1 MNLPC
6 IELSLNMSFLSRLF
20 EFLRIANTPPSA
32 TPVAFNESLN
42 PSEINKLESNT
53 TSESSSTGISPVKTN
68 AFISPSC
75 LTQDCSYTPV
85 IFDETPDQAID
96 FAYKV
101 NWFAIASNNSSLVIE
116 ALQPNA
122 YQVANWESGLA
133 VAIPSLNKQDK
144 RNWIFVSPPLEGW
157 VLVVGTSLP
166 YPVMHTE
173 DRHDGIGQKFDK
185 LAQRL
190 AQKFDDVQF
199 FGSYRVVGFIAWA
212 RFLRGEMVRVFSFG
226 EGLYANLG
234 KQTPEEV
241 LLKLPCLDGLNLSEA
256 EDKIFTFIG
265 EDEDEDSP
273 ENGVFLDEIGV
284 IEMAELWSI
293 NPLNNSF
300 TEGQPATGFVFEL
313 DQLHL

>member
-1 MNLPC
+1 MMN
-6 IELSLNMSFLSRLF
+6 FLSRLF
-20 EFLRIANTPPSA
+20 ASLRISTASQSA
-32 TPVAFNESLN
+32 KPAKLNESLN
-42 PSEINKLESNT
+42 PSEINKLEFHT
-53 TSESSSTGISPVKTN
+53 TSRSDSTGISQVKTN
-68 AFISPSC
+68 SSVSHPC
-75 LTQDCSYTPV
+75 LTQDCSYSPV

-101 NWFAIASNNSSLVIE
+101 NWFAIACNNSSLVID

-122 YQVANWESGLA
+122 YQVANWESGLG
-133 VAIPSLNKQDK
+133 VAIPSFNKQDK
-144 RNWIFVSPPLEGW
+144 RSWIFVSPPLEGW

-173 DRHDGIGQKFDK
+173 DRHNGIGQKFDK

-190 AQKFDDVQF
+190 SQRFDDVQF

-212 RFLRGEMVRVFSFG
+212 RFLKGEMVRVFSFG

-234 KQTPEEV
+234 KQTHEEA
-241 LLKLPCLDGLNLSEA
+241 LLKLPCLDGLSLSEA
-256 EDKIFTFIG
+256 EDKIFTFFDK
-265 EDEDEDSP
+265 DEDEDSL
-273 ENGVFLDEIGV
+273 ENCVFLDETGV

>member
-1 MNLPC
+1 
-6 IELSLNMSFLSRLF
+6 MSFLSRLL
-20 EFLRIANTPPSA
+20 EFLRIANTAPSA
-32 TPVAFNESLN
+32 KPAAFNESLN
-42 PSEINKLESNT
+42 LSKIDKLESH
-53 TSESSSTGISPVKTN
+53 TSSGSGLTEISQVKTN
-68 AFISPSC
+68 APISRSG
-75 LTQDCSYTPV
+75 LTQDYSYTPV

-101 NWFAIASNNSSLVIE
+101 NWFAIASNDSSLVIE
-116 ALQPNA
+116 ALQA
-122 YQVANWESGLA
+122 KSYQVANWESGLG
-133 VAIPSLNKQDK
+133 VAIPSLNKRDK

-157 VLVVGTSLP
+157 VLVVGTGLP

-173 DRHDGIGQKFDK
+173 DRHDGIGQQFDK

-212 RFLRGEMVRVFSFG
+212 RFLKGEMVRVFSFG

-273 ENGVFLDEIGV
+273 ENGVFLDETGV

>member
-1 MNLPC
+1 
-6 IELSLNMSFLSRLF
+6 MSFLSRLL
-20 EFLRIANTPPSA
+20 EFLRIANTAPSA
-32 TPVAFNESLN
+32 KPAAFNESLN
-42 PSEINKLESNT
+42 PPEINKLDSD
-53 TSESSSTGISPVKTN
+53 TSSGSGLTEISQVKTN
-68 AFISPSC
+68 APISRSG
-75 LTQDCSYTPV
+75 LTQDYSYTPV

-101 NWFAIASNNSSLVIE
+101 NWFAIASNDSSLVIE
-116 ALQPNA
+116 ALQA
-122 YQVANWESGLA
+122 KSYQVANWESGLG
-133 VAIPSLNKQDK
+133 VAIPSLDKRDK

-173 DRHDGIGQKFDK
+173 DRHDGIGQQFDK

-212 RFLRGEMVRVFSFG
+212 RFLKGEMVRVFSFG

-273 ENGVFLDEIGV
+273 ENGVFLDETGV